1 MPDHSER
8 TSTVLDEPKQTGS
21 HTTNEVLRDKALLR
35 IEEAAN
41 GAHALAAVAALQLS
55 GVELDTAEFC
65 VLVSDA
71 VELLNRRLHAV
82 HLLIGGGGLPSTL
95 TEAQ

>member
-1 MPDHSER
+1 MANDLS
-8 TSTVLDEPKQTGS
+8 
-21 HTTNEVLRDKALLR
+21 RDKALRR

-41 GAHALAAVAALQLS
+41 GAHALSAVAALQLS
-55 GVELDTAEFC
+55 GVELDAADFC

-71 VELLNRRLHAV
+71 VELLNKRLHVV
-82 HLLIGGGGLPSTL
+82 HLLIGGGGLSPTL

>member
-1 MPDHSER
+1 MPDHSE
-8 TSTVLDEPKQTGS
+8 TTGTALAELEQTET
-21 HTTNEVLRDKALLR
+21 HTTTDTSREKALLR

-95 TEAQ
+95 LEAQ